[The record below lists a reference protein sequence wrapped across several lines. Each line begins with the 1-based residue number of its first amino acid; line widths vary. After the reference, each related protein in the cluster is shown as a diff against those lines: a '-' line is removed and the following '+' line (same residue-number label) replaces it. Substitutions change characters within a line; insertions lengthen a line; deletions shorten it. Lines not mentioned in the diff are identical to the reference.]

1 MEKGKKEEL
10 WQKGNKQ
17 QDVRLVM
24 LNVNGLNTL
33 IKWQKLPKRKIKD
46 TTTGSL
52 QEEYFKYIELD

>member
-1 MEKGKKEEL
+1 MT
-10 WQKGNKQ
+10 KGNKQ
-17 QDVRLVM
+17 QDVRLTM